1 MQYECLVLYNNNTS
15 VLPVQ
20 NIWLPGLIQDSMKG
34 LEYRISQWRVKY
46 HGRCLFQPLLH
57 FHIIRDEIKF
67 WVTHVKVMGRAVS
80 TFLLTHSNH
89 NSDALAKYCIHT
101 HTHAN
106 VHTTH
111 YHISTSFFKRA
122 REIILFTN
130 ITTAQFRFSKHK
142 MSVTAYPLTYL
153 KISCFHTFFQYI
165 YIYKPSM
172 SKLRI

>member
-1 MQYECLVLYNNNTS
+1 MNIIYCGYDSVTIILVL
-15 VLPVQ
+15 
-20 NIWLPGLIQDSMKG
+20 
-34 LEYRISQWRVKY
+34 
-46 HGRCLFQPLLH
+46 FLLH

-130 ITTAQFRFSKHK
+130 ITTAQFRFSSHK
-142 MSVTAYPLTYL
+142 MSVTAYTLTCL
-153 KISCFHTFFQYI
+153 KIFCFHTFSYI
-165 YIYKPSM
+165 FLPYIHLY
-172 SKLRI
+172 I

>member
-1 MQYECLVLYNNNTS
+1 
-15 VLPVQ
+15 
-20 NIWLPGLIQDSMKG
+20 
-34 LEYRISQWRVKY
+34 
-46 HGRCLFQPLLH
+46 
-57 FHIIRDEIKF
+57 
-67 WVTHVKVMGRAVS
+67 MGRAVS

-130 ITTAQFRFSKHK
+130 ITTAQFRFSTHK

-153 KISCFHTFFQYI
+153 KMLCFHTFSYTHTTEDVKNKNEQI
-165 YIYKPSM
+165 QSSLIE
-172 SKLRI
+172 

>member
-1 MQYECLVLYNNNTS
+1 MNFFVCWTIIHCGYDSVIQMLVL
-15 VLPVQ
+15 
-20 NIWLPGLIQDSMKG
+20 
-34 LEYRISQWRVKY
+34 
-46 HGRCLFQPLLH
+46 FLLH

-130 ITTAQFRFSKHK
+130 ITTAQFRFSSHK

-153 KISCFHTFFQYI
+153 KILCFHKQ
-165 YIYKPSM
+165 K
-172 SKLRI
+172 

>member
-1 MQYECLVLYNNNTS
+1 MYQNIFHCGYDSVIQMLVL
-15 VLPVQ
+15 
-20 NIWLPGLIQDSMKG
+20 
-34 LEYRISQWRVKY
+34 
-46 HGRCLFQPLLH
+46 FLLH

-153 KISCFHTFFQYI
+153 KISCFHTFFSIPTYI
-165 YIYKPSM
+165 YI
-172 SKLRI
+172 

>member
-1 MQYECLVLYNNNTS
+1 MNIIYCGYDSVTIILVL
-15 VLPVQ
+15 
-20 NIWLPGLIQDSMKG
+20 
-34 LEYRISQWRVKY
+34 
-46 HGRCLFQPLLH
+46 FLLH

-153 KISCFHTFFQYI
+153 KISCFHTFFSI
-165 YIYKPSM
+165 YISCLYTYSFLIYWYSYIWIMPIEDVKT
-172 SKLRI
+172 KNE